1 MRCSSF
7 LGRLLQLV
15 YPQQLSDKLRSV
27 TMRAMPH
34 RLLHRIPLYCMALLT
49 AVLALQ
55 GPIHAQEIHELGPDD
70 RWQVQTAGATSGPE
84 AQLAIA
90 RRFLAENRPE
100 RAYNI
105 VLRWIRRHPGS
116 PELPM
121 AHLIKGDA
129 LVAMTDYY
137 ESLYDYEYIAR
148 AFPGSNEFK
157 IALEREFEIARMFA
171 TGTKRKWL
179 GLRIA
184 PAIDEA
190 EEILIRIQERMPGSQ
205 LAEQA
210 GLALGDLYFRQ
221 RRMNMA
227 ADAYAIFI
235 ERYPRSPSLNL
246 ANYRLIIANIA
257 AFKGP
262 RFDIVGLLEAK
273 AQLHRLQTLRPAE
286 AEQIGAGALVARIEE
301 SEATKLLTTAR
312 WYQRIGDP
320 IAAEVTVRALV
331 RRFPRSSATAE
342 ALAWIPSLLL
352 ELPPLVRN
360 RTPDYE
366 LLRTRLLGLHTTAE
380 ATK

>member
-1 MRCSSF
+1 MRS
-7 LGRLLQLV
+7 
-15 YPQQLSDKLRSV
+15 LRG
-27 TMRAMPH
+27 
-34 RLLHRIPLYCMALLT
+34 PLALLT

-157 IALEREFEIARMFA
+157 IALEREFDIARMFA
-171 TGTKRKWL
+171 TGTNRKWL

-221 RRMNMA
+221 RRMDMA

-331 RRFPRSSATAE
+331 RRFPRSMPETHLFAPPAHMCQTKG
-342 ALAWIPSLLL
+342 LPSKQQQQ
-352 ELPPLVRN
+352 
-360 RTPDYE
+360 
-366 LLRTRLLGLHTTAE
+366 ASK
-380 ATK
+380 A